1 MRYFLIILSF
11 IFAMVACQSNTT
23 IQEELSQAEAYLQK
37 TPDRALHILEQVDP
51 SRIWRNS
58 IRARYALLY
67 SMALDK
73 NYIFVE
79 SDSLIRIAR
88 DFYRHSNDLRSRYLS
103 KFYYGLVLHN
113 QKENVE
119 ALINYLEAESDALR
133 LEDPYLLGML
143 YNEIS
148 DIYKSQYDY
157 PNSLKYAQKSFKNYH
172 LAGKNHHSSYA
183 LYNIGKA
190 YAELEQPDSAERYL
204 LASLD
209 ISESLRDTAMASYTL
224 ANLAITYIADDKP
237 EATIAALWII
247 RRQWHTD
254 WSYSEYTFMATAYRM
269 MNRLDSA
276 LYYLGYAKIKAP
288 SDPQSQ
294 AQLNI
299 TAAPIHMKTGAY
311 RQAAEEY
318 RHSAQVQDSLVRISL
333 RQSYANLHRD
343 YIEEQQH
350 ATSNALYIARQKLGL
365 MAALVVIIILF
376 IGYVAYAS
384 RRKRQ
389 QMEVQYMTAIDDV
402 QQANQILLLR
412 LERQKRADTKGM
424 RHLIKDRFGIVNELA
439 ATYYECKG
447 ANEQKAIFNKVKTI
461 LDTYASSEA
470 GKQEIEELV
479 NACYNDV
486 MAKVRQELPLLKGP
500 ELDLLRYIYAGF
512 SLRVISLFTGDS
524 INYTAV
530 KKSRLKA
537 KIAASDVP
545 SKELF
550 INLMS

>member
-1 MRYFLIILSF
+1 
-11 IFAMVACQSNTT
+11 
-23 IQEELSQAEAYLQK
+23 
-37 TPDRALHILEQVDP
+37 
-51 SRIWRNS
+51 
-58 IRARYALLY
+58 
-67 SMALDK
+67 MALDK

-119 ALINYLEAESDALR
+119 ALINYLEAENDALR
-133 LEDPYLLGML
+133 LGDPYLLGML

-157 PNSLKYAQKSFKNYH
+157 PNSLKYARKSYDNYR
-172 LAGKNHHSSYA
+172 LADKNHHSAYA
-183 LYNIGKA
+183 LHNIGKA

-224 ANLAITYIADDKP
+224 ANLAITYLADDKP
-237 EATIAALWII
+237 ESTIAALWKI
-247 RRQWHTD
+247 RRKWHTD
-254 WSYSEYTFMATAYRM
+254 WSYSEYAFMATAYRM
-269 MNRLDSA
+269 MDRLDSA
-276 LYYLGYAKIKAP
+276 LYYLGHAEIRVP
-288 SDPQSQ
+288 SDPQSR
-294 AQLNI
+294 AQLNM

-318 RHSAQVQDSLVRISL
+318 RHSAQVQDSLVRIAL

-343 YIEEQQH
+343 YIEKQQY
-350 ATSNALYIARQKLGL
+350 ATSSALHIARQRLWL
-365 MAALVVIIILF
+365 MGILIVVIVLF
-376 IGYVAYAS
+376 IGYIVYS
-384 RRKRQ
+384 GRRKRQ
-389 QMEVQYMTAIDDV
+389 QMEIQYMTAIDEV
-402 QQANQILLLR
+402 QRANQILLLK
-412 LERQKRADTKGM
+412 LESQKRSGIT
-424 RHLIKDRFGIVNELA
+424 RLRQLIKDRFGIVNEFA
-439 ATYYECKG
+439 TTYYERKG
-447 ANEQKAIFNKVKTI
+447 ANEQKAIFNKVKAM
-461 LDTYASSEA
+461 LDSYASDEA

-479 NACYNDV
+479 NACYDNV
-486 MAKVRQELPLLKGP
+486 MVKVRQELPLLKGP

-537 KIAASDVP
+537 KIAASDAP
-545 SKELF
+545 SRELF
-550 INLMS
+550 ISLIP